1 MAAAGAAVYAA
12 LDADRIG
19 LLVLG
24 LGLTSVVVLAVGLAR
39 ALPSVLVAALAGLAA
54 AWSVA
59 AWTRGAGVPEGTILA
74 AAVIFVAAELAF
86 WSLEQVPVSDEP
98 ELVALRAAGVA
109 VRGAAVLAL
118 AAIVLAALGLNAG
131 GGLLLEAVGVAA
143 SVGLVALVFALARN
157 EGEARER

>member
-1 MAAAGAAVYAA
+1 VAAAGAAVYAA
-12 LDADRIG
+12 LAADRIG
-19 LLVLG
+19 FLVLG

-39 ALPSVLVAALAGLAA
+39 ALPSALVAALAGLAA

-59 AWTRGAGVPEGTILA
+59 AWTRGPGVPEGTILA

-86 WSLEQVPVSDEP
+86 WSLDQVPVADEP

-118 AAIVLAALGLNAG
+118 AAIVLATLGLNAG
-131 GGLLLEAVGVAA
+131 GGLLVEAVGVAA